1 MQVLFLFSV
10 QIEILRNPFDGNR
23 KVDFHHE
30 LHPCVQCQSCYLPS
44 IYISSSFILLE
55 YNTGNVK
62 VNFPCVPAYMYL
74 MLILLLIAFI
84 WLHSEAAAVVDS
96 ATQHL
101 LEENNQLL
109 NQIAAN
115 IETCK
120 VCIYLGFSC
129 LQPFLLSHRVHGAWK
144 PSNLIMAVSYT
155 VHT

>member
-1 MQVLFLFSV
+1 MFLFSV
-10 QIEILRNPFDGNR
+10 QIDYSEELLDSNR
-23 KVDFHHE
+23 KVDFPHE
-30 LHPCVQCQSCYLPS
+30 LHPCIQCYCYVPS
-44 IYISSSFILLE
+44 KYISNSFILLE
-55 YNTGNVK
+55 YNIGNVK
-62 VNFPCVPAYMYL
+62 VDFPCVPAFMYL
-74 MLILLLIAFI
+74 MLILLLIMFI

-129 LQPFLLSHRVHGAWK
+129 LQPFLLSHRVHGVCK
-144 PSNLIMAVSYT
+144 ISNLIMAVSYT

>member
-1 MQVLFLFSV
+1 LRCWWGTGKDRRKKPDGFYIGKKIRDMKPTQDKMVASVPMANFQMAHTNSVTPFSISMQ
-10 QIEILRNPFDGNR
+10 
-23 KVDFHHE
+23 
-30 LHPCVQCQSCYLPS
+30 HPNQQSQ
-44 IYISSSFILLE
+44 
-55 YNTGNVK
+55 
-62 VNFPCVPAYMYL
+62 VPK
-74 MLILLLIAFI
+74 
-84 WLHSEAAAVVDS
+84 EAAVVDS

-144 PSNLIMAVSYT
+144 PSNLIMAVSNAA
-155 VHT
+155 HTY